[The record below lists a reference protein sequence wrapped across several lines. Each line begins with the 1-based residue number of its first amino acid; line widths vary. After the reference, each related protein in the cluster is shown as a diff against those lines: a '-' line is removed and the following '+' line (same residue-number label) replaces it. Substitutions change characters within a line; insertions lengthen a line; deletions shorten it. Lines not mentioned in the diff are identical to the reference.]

1 MQEKRKVVGDATV
14 CSLSGEININTS
26 PELRKVFDDLTAKKI
41 SKVIL
46 DLGSVSYIDSS
57 GLATLIEMLRRMK
70 RYNGKLRLCGL
81 SDKIRSLFEITKL
94 TKLFEMFGTEEAALK
109 GF

>member
-1 MQEKRKVVGDATV
+1 MQEKRRIVNDVTV
-14 CSLSGEININTS
+14 CSLNGEININTS
-26 PELRKVFDDLTAKKI
+26 PDLRKVFDDLI
-41 SKVIL
+41 SKKATKVVL
-46 DLGSVSYIDSS
+46 SLGEVSYIDSS

-70 RYNGKLRLCGL
+70 KYDGKLRLCGL

-94 TKLFEMFGTEEAALK
+94 TKLFEMFGTEEEAIK

>member
-1 MQEKRKVVGDATV
+1 MQEKRKIVGDVTV
-14 CSLSGEININTS
+14 CALSGEININTS
-26 PELRKVFDDLTAKKI
+26 PDLRKVFDELITKKTT
-41 SKVIL
+41 KVIL
-46 DLGSVSYIDSS
+46 DMGGVNYIDSS

-70 RYNGKLRLCGL
+70 KYDGKLRLCNL

-94 TKLFEMFGTEEAALK
+94 TKLFEMFNSEAEALK

>member
-1 MQEKRKVVGDATV
+1 MQGKRKVVGDATV

-26 PELRKVFDDLTAKKI
+26 PEMRKIFDELEAKKTK
-41 SKVIL
+41 KVVL
-46 DLGSVSYIDSS
+46 DLAAVTYIDSS

-70 RYNGKLRLCGL
+70 RYDGRLRLCNL
-81 SDKIRSLFEITKL
+81 SEKIRSLFEITKL
-94 TKLFEMFGTEEAALK
+94 TKLFEMFNTEEEALS

>member
-1 MQEKRKVVGDATV
+1 MQEKRKVVGDITV

-26 PELRKVFDDLTAKKI
+26 PELRKVFDELITKKVL
-41 SKVIL
+41 KVVL
-46 DLGSVSYIDSS
+46 DLSAVNYIDSS

-70 RYNGKLRLCGL
+70 KYNGKLRLCNL
-81 SDKIRSLFEITKL
+81 SEKVRSLFEITKL
-94 TKLFEMFGTEEAALK
+94 TKLFEMFNKEEDALK

>member
-1 MQEKRKVVGDATV
+1 MQEKRKVVGDITV

-26 PELRKVFDDLTAKKI
+26 PELRKVFVDLTSTKVAK
-41 SKVIL
+41 VVL
-46 DLGSVSYIDSS
+46 NLTEVNYIDSS
-57 GLATLIEMLRRMK
+57 GLATLIEVLRKMK
-70 RYNGKLRLCGL
+70 KYDGCLRLCCL

-94 TKLFEMFGTEEAALK
+94 TKLFEMFNTEAEALS

>member
-1 MQEKRKVVGDATV
+1 MQGKIKVVGDVTV

-26 PELRKVFDDLTAKKI
+26 PDLRKVFDDIITKKAAK
-41 SKVIL
+41 VAL
-46 DLGSVSYIDSS
+46 DLKDVSYIDSS

-70 RYNGKLRLCGL
+70 KYDGKLRLCNL

-94 TKLFEMFGTEEAALK
+94 VKLFEMFNTEEEALR

>member
-1 MQEKRKVVGDATV
+1 MQERRKAVGDVTV

-26 PELRKVFDDLTAKKI
+26 PDLRKVFDDLI
-41 SKVIL
+41 SKKAIKVVL
-46 DLGSVSYIDSS
+46 DLKEVTYIDSS

-70 RYNGKLRLCGL
+70 KFDGKLRLCDL

-94 TKLFEMFGTEEAALK
+94 TKLFEMFSNEEEAIK